1 MSNQIDLYYLV
12 CLQISVCTING
23 RALNR
28 ACVEVQG
35 EIALRFAVNLQI
47 SCASLQLFFFP
58 AFRGYILLVRRLSG
72 IILLQILFLEK
83 EENHSTMCVS
93 VYRARA
99 SEGRKKRELNFRVEI
114 IFVYF
119 GHAH

>member
-12 CLQISVCTING
+12 CPQRSVCTING
-23 RALNR
+23 HALNR
-28 ACVEVQG
+28 ARVEVQG

-47 SCASLQLFFFP
+47 SCASLQLFFFSCLQRIYP
-58 AFRGYILLVRRLSG
+58 VRSLSG

-83 EENHSTMCVS
+83 EENHSTMCMS
-93 VYRARA
+93 VYRVKA

-119 GHAH
+119 DHAH